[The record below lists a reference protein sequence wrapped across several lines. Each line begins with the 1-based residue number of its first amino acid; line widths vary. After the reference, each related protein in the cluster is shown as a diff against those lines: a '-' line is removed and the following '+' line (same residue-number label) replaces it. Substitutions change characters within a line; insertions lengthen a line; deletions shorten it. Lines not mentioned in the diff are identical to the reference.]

1 MKKKRNVRKAGK
13 AGKVVNVMMSEES
26 RELLTMGSALG
37 EQMMGML
44 SQVATSRKG
53 MGAAATAL
61 AMAWATLKDIASC
74 EGVDIETLFESEVEF
89 FAGAIVD
96 HE

>member
-1 MKKKRNVRKAGK
+1 MVKRNVRKTSK
-13 AGKVVNVMMSEES
+13 AGKVVNKMMSKESEEM
-26 RELLTMGSALG
+26 LLMGSALG
-37 EQMMGML
+37 EQMMGLL

-74 EGVDIETLFESEVEF
+74 EGVEIETLFESEVRF
-89 FAGAIVD
+89 YAGVIV
-96 HE
+96 EE